1 MAWGVTWPWGFF
13 NCSSSDTV
21 VRGLSTI
28 VHTFHFVHC
37 LSLEWPLHRN
47 SSLFTCFL
55 ISTFFFH
62 ENLFTHPF
70 RNSSL
75 IILTHEINK
84 DFKNFGNLVILTCS
98 ISSLLYFFFYFFNFF
113 FSSLLYDP
121 WDICV
126 NCFTDGLK
134 SYYEFIVLVD
144 SSLKTGSYSSFPFF
158 FLDLSQLCFIL
169 STYGCDR
176 Y

>member
-13 NCSSSDTV
+13 NCSSSDSV
-21 VRGLSTI
+21 GRGLSTI

-37 LSLEWPLHRN
+37 LSFEWPFHRN

-55 ISTFFFH
+55 ISTFFFR

-75 IILTHEINK
+75 IILTHKINK

-98 ISSLLYFFFYFFNFF
+98 ISSLLY
-113 FSSLLYDP
+113 DP

-126 NCFTDGLK
+126 NCFADGLK
-134 SYYEFIVLVD
+134 SHYEFIVLVD

-158 FLDLSQLCFIL
+158 FFFRSLPAMLHTQHLWL
-169 STYGCDR
+169 
-176 Y
+176 